1 MKSWVLGKE
10 YKFADST
17 CEDLFND
24 DHHQNPEMV
33 RAIKSHG
40 GSFKVIDIYRPDGQ
54 VTQVMFADGL
64 KSNPY
69 EAFDM
74 QALPIEM
81 CLLESDREF
90 FVEVNS
96 EEDVKECAEEA
107 TQVKKSFTLC
117 VDLPIPETKE
127 EAIAHINRIKAIF
140 GIEA

>member
-10 YKFADST
+10 YKFADRT

-24 DHHQNPEMV
+24 DHCQNPEMV
-33 RAIKSHG
+33 QAIKSHG

-54 VTQVMFADGL
+54 VTQVMFADGM

-69 EAFDM
+69 EAFDV

-90 FVEVNS
+90 FVEVDS
-96 EEDVKECAEEA
+96 EEDVKEYAEEA
-107 TQVKKSFTLC
+107 AQVKKSFTLC

-127 EAIAHINRIKAIF
+127 EAIDHINRIKAIF